1 MSSSRVDAAVVLAR
15 AVRFTADHLVVDL
28 ADGRSLS
35 IPLEWYPRLALATPQ
50 ERDQWE
56 LIGRGQGV
64 HWPRLDEDLSVE
76 SLLAGRRSSESQTS
90 LDRWLAARTK
100 TSPP

>member
-1 MSSSRVDAAVVLAR
+1 MSSSRVDVAVALAR
-15 AVRFTADHLVVDL
+15 AVRFSPDHLVVDL

-35 IPLEWYPRLALATPQ
+35 VPVEWYPRLAYATPL

-56 LIGRGQGV
+56 LIGRGQGI

-90 LDRWLAARTK
+90 LNRWLAARAR
-100 TSPP
+100 SQ